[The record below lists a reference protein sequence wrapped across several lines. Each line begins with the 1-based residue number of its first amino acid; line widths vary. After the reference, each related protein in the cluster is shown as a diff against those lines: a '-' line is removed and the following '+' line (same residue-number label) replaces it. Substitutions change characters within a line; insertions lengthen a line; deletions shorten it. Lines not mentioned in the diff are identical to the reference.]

1 MKCIVQSNL
10 FDEAG
15 YRHFV
20 EALERLGL
28 DYQVVKPVPFTNIL
42 LPEDFDSA
50 TQNIE
55 DVEPPVIDNSQKVIA
70 MGATSM
76 TRIAKNLGWNPGT
89 YHNENFDYEVWR
101 DGFGKENVL
110 NPDGIVGRVCD
121 YFDLSEFDDNVF
133 VRPVHDTKTFSG
145 EVMTK
150 DQFHDWKQ
158 SISFVDQQLSEE
170 MLEDGVEILN
180 RDTVIVVASAKK
192 IYREYRM
199 FVVDNKVITGS
210 LYKMGNIVKS
220 DEYVER
226 EVVWFTYGMIQTWQP
241 APAFVIDIAETDF
254 GYKVIEI
261 NCINSAGY
269 YAADVQKIIMALEDL
284 NRFDS
289 EWEPCGILI

>member
-1 MKCIVQSNL
+1 MKWIVQSNL

-15 YRHFV
+15 YVHFI
-20 EALERLGL
+20 EALERLGFE
-28 DYQVVKPVPFTNIL
+28 YEVVKPVPFTNIL
-42 LPEDFDSA
+42 LPADFDSA
-50 TQNIE
+50 TQRIE

-158 SISFVDQQLSEE
+158 SISFVDQQLSSEMKEE
-170 MLEDGVEILN
+170 GVEILD

-192 IYREYRM
+192 IYKEYRF
-199 FVVDNKVITGS
+199 FVVHGKIVTGS
-210 LYKMGNIVKS
+210 AYKFGTLVKS
-220 DEYVER
+220 DPNVEKYI
-226 EVVWFTYGMIQTWQP
+226 EDFAYAMVHGYGGNILCAPPKDSP
-241 APAFVIDIAETDF
+241 AEAYVIDIADTPD
-254 GYKVIEI
+254 GPKVIEI

-269 YAADVQKIIMALEDL
+269 YAADVQKIIMALEDINL
-284 NRFDS
+284 
-289 EWEPCGILI
+289 G